1 MFKLV
6 SLFSILLFFLLT
18 ENASAGTDFALDDSV
33 KIQSKNEA
41 DTLIKDTVYHHN
53 WKHATIWSACLP
65 GAGQIYNEIGY
76 RRVQNKKNRAWW
88 KVPIIYGGLGLT
100 GYYFYNNLITAQS
113 LKKEWLYRNDNGNAL
128 SDPDYLDWSNDELL
142 EGKTINDFYYP
153 GYDQAAKYRDLFAVG
168 FIAVWGLN
176 VVEAL
181 VDGHFVH
188 FDVSED
194 LSFHYYPVLFDR
206 NVAGIGVGLVF

>member
-1 MFKLV
+1 MYKLGF
-6 SLFSILLFFLLT
+6 LFSILSFFLFAGNL
-18 ENASAGTDFALDDSV
+18 SARFSFESDDSLKV
-33 KIQSKNEA
+33 HVNKEKDS
-41 DTLIKDTVYHHN
+41 LSKDTAYHHL

-88 KVPIIYGGLGLT
+88 KVPIIYSALGVT
-100 GYYFYNNLITAQS
+100 GYYFYNNLITAQG
-113 LKKEWLYRNDNGNAL
+113 LKREWLYRYDNGNAM
-128 SDPDYLDWSNDELL
+128 SNTNYFTWSNDELL
-142 EGKTINDFYYP
+142 DGKTIDNLYYP